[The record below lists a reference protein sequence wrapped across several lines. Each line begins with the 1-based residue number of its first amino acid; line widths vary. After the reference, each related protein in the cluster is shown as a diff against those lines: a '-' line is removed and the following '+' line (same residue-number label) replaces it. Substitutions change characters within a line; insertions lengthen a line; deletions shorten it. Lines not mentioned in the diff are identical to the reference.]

1 MHCNTSA
8 LIQQLQQL
16 EQQLADVPRYR
27 DALQKALEE
36 PYLGTVLCARMQAEH
51 HLFAMEV
58 TTGQL
63 RLQVVPA
70 DGLGDELD
78 SLSELALRAVR
89 MVVISELRV
98 LRAVLTE
105 PAVGGRSRPP
115 LPVPFRTVDDVLA
128 SVRDELDQITD
139 HWRAYRGAQG
149 VERAAYRS
157 ALRVSHARTRDLGT
171 ASMAVLFLRA
181 CLCCEGWPELQ
192 DAAGRILAVRA
203 IRIDIDPDLP
213 LLVHARPLHDVAGRA
228 S

>member
-1 MHCNTSA
+1 MTFNTSA

-16 EQQLADVPRYR
+16 EQQLADVPRHW
-27 DALQKALEE
+27 DALQKALAG
-36 PYLGTVLCARMQAEH
+36 PYLGTALIAKMQAEH

-89 MVVISELRV
+89 VVVLAELPV

-105 PAVGGRSRPP
+105 TAVGGRSRPP
-115 LPVPFRTVDDVLA
+115 LPESFRTVDDVLA
-128 SVRDELDQITD
+128 SLRDELEWITL
-139 HWRAYRGAQG
+139 HWKAYRGTQG

-171 ASMAVLFLRA
+171 ASKAVVFLEA
-181 CLCCEGWPELQ
+181 CFGRLDWPDLQ
-192 DAAGRILAVRA
+192 EASGRILASRA
-203 IRIDIDPDLP
+203 IQIDIDPDLP